1 MIIIC
6 IYCKMNSLRLLQ
18 IISNIL
24 QDKDISIA
32 MFSCYCLP
40 RLFYIFCLV
49 ALSGLFSV
57 SQAQENM
64 VVDVIKP
71 VISSNSEILR
81 LSGSLTAEKH
91 SMLSPRVDGLISNV
105 NVDSG
110 SRVKQGDVLLQLDPT
125 MSEYELTQAKAS
137 VTRVIADRNEADRM
151 VKEAEGLVTRKT
163 LPQNE
168 LAIRKASLALKNAEL
183 LSAKASQALI
193 EETLRRHQLIAPF
206 SGVISNKMSEM
217 GEWVSRGDPVLE
229 LVNLDEI
236 RLDINVPQE
245 HYADINRG
253 ASVTV
258 ISDAYPKQRLK
269 AKIQSVVP
277 VSNSLVR
284 AFLVRVTLDNKTL
297 SLLPGTSATAEF
309 NIKLINDTPLLI
321 PRDALLIN
329 PDGSHSVFI
338 IEDDKALRRKVE
350 LGRTTL
356 DGVNITTG
364 LSVDDWVVVRGNEVL
379 HHEQL
384 VTINQKR
391 D

>member
-1 MIIIC
+1 
-6 IYCKMNSLRLLQ
+6 
-18 IISNIL
+18 
-24 QDKDISIA
+24 
-32 MFSCYCLP
+32 MFSRYCLP

-71 VISSNSEILR
+71 VISSNSQILR

-110 SRVKQGDVLLQLDPT
+110 SHVKQGDVLLQLDPT
-125 MSEYELTQAKAS
+125 MTEYELTQAKAS

-356 DGVNITTG
+356 DGVNITQG
-364 LSVDDWVVVRGNEVL
+364 IDIDDWVVIRGNEVL

>member
-1 MIIIC
+1 
-6 IYCKMNSLRLLQ
+6 
-18 IISNIL
+18 
-24 QDKDISIA
+24 
-32 MFSCYCLP
+32 MFSRYCLP
-40 RLFYIFCLV
+40 RLIYLFCLLT
-49 ALSGLFSV
+49 LSSLFSV

-71 VISSNSEILR
+71 VISSNSQILR

-110 SRVKQGDVLLQLDPT
+110 DHVKQGDVLLQLDPT

-151 VKEAEGLVTRKT
+151 VKEAEGLVMRKT

-217 GEWVSRGDPVLE
+217 GEWVSRGDTVLE

-245 HYADINRG
+245 HYADINRA

-309 NIKLINDTPLLI
+309 NIKLINDAPLLI

-356 DGVNITTG
+356 DGVNITQG
-364 LSVDDWVVVRGNEVL
+364 IDIDDWVVIRGNEVL

-391 D
+391 N